1 MSKVQEILNRL
12 DFAEL
17 VSRRTSLK
25 KVKADEYRGLSP
37 FTNEKT
43 PSFFVNNSSKT
54 WWCFSLGSGG
64 GVLDYVQRI
73 EGLDKPEAIRFL
85 AEIVGLDSEEQ
96 DEALK
101 ALSLALTFFKKGSK
115 QAAEYMASRNF
126 SEDVVK
132 TYDLGFVG
140 YQDDLIGYLR
150 HHNISDSAIISSGLG
165 YKSDSTGSVE
175 SRFKSRLM
183 IPIRDTYGRLVSFT
197 GRDVSGKSNAKYL
210 HGPVTKYFQKRDI
223 VWNLSNVRSKVIEEE
238 MVVVCEG
245 QMDAIAVTEAGLPAV
260 AILGASIS
268 TEQLEIVS
276 KLAPNV
282 YLIYDSDAAGERGL
296 LKAFK
301 MAQEA
306 DVDSILYSVVL
317 PGSSDPDEFIH
328 ENGVDEFRKYI
339 TSSKSDTSAIVQAL
353 IREHFSEGATKS
365 AIAKKVLSD
374 LKETFKQT
382 FTYRSMD
389 LIERIAQEFSLNQKE
404 LRDWIQKGSSF
415 RGGNHTNKK
424 IDNMAFPAPIYERR
438 ILYAV
443 LDEPRNISYV
453 KAEGIS
459 MGDFESFLVSKV
471 LSHAKPEYDSAE
483 YFDVLRDSLSEDEYY
498 KTLEFFSL
506 GIGDL
511 DLESSVQVMK
521 TKITH
526 REKSA
531 SAPKSFLGR
540 PTSHSEN
547 ELKSVFKEILKY
559 K

>member
-1 MSKVQEILNRL
+1 MSKVQEIISRV

-64 GVLDYVQRI
+64 GVLDYVQRV
-73 EGLDKPEAIRFL
+73 EGLDKQEAVNFL
-85 AEIVGLDSEEQ
+85 AEFVGLETEEQ

-101 ALSLALTFFKKGSK
+101 ALSLSLSFFKRN
-115 QAAEYMASRNF
+115 QAQAEQYMVSRNF
-126 SEDVVK
+126 SPDVVAR
-132 TYDLGFVG
+132 YDLGYIG
-140 YQDDLIGYLR
+140 SRDDLIGYLR
-150 HHNISDSAIISSGLG
+150 GKGISDSGILASGIG
-165 YKSDSTGSVE
+165 YRNENTREVE
-175 SRFKSRLM
+175 SRFKNRLM
-183 IPIRDTYGRLVSFT
+183 IPIKDAYGKLVSFT
-197 GRDVSGKSNAKYL
+197 GRDTSGSSKAKYL
-210 HGPVTKYFQKRDI
+210 HGPVNKYFQKRDI
-223 VWNLSNVRSKVIEEE
+223 VWNLSNVRTQIVEEE

-245 QMDAIAVTEAGLPAV
+245 QMDAMAVTEAGIPSV

-268 TEQLEIVS
+268 VEQLEIIS

-301 MAQEA
+301 MAQES
-306 DVDSILYSVVL
+306 DVDSIIYSVVL
-317 PGSSDPDEFIH
+317 PGSTDPDEFIH
-328 ENGVDEFRKYI
+328 ENGPDEFKKYI

-353 IREHFSEGATKS
+353 IRDNFTEGATKS
-365 AIAKKVLSD
+365 SIAKKVLAE
-374 LKETFKQT
+374 LKSTFKTT

-389 LIERIAQEFSLNQKE
+389 IIERISQEFSLNQKE

-415 RGGNHTNKK
+415 RGGNETNKK

-443 LDEPRNISYV
+443 LNEPQNISYV
-453 KAEGIS
+453 KSEGIS
-459 MGDFESFLVSKV
+459 LADFESFLVSKV
-471 LSHAKPEYDSAE
+471 LSVAQPEFDSAE
-483 YFDVLRDSLSEDEYY
+483 YFDALQEALTEEEYY

-506 GIGDL
+506 GIGEF
-511 DLESSVQVMK
+511 DLESSIQVMK
-521 TKITH
+521 TKITY
-526 REKSA
+526 REKS
-531 SAPKSFLGR
+531 SPSRKSFLGR

-547 ELKSVFKEILKY
+547 ELKSVFKDILNY